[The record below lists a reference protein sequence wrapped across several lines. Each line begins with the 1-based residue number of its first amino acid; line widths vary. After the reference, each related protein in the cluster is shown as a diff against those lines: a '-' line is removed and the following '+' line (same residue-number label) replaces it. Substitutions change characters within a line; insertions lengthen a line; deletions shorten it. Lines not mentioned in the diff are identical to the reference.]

1 MKHLC
6 ETMRHETPCITTDPS
21 LNNYNTRM
29 KKQATKQD
37 VFVGSALA
45 SGGAGYGSVML
56 KTQDVDTLQ
65 SGTGRNE
72 VLNSSRLA
80 VRASKN
86 RET

>member
-1 MKHLC
+1 
-6 ETMRHETPCITTDPS
+6 MRHETPCITTDPS